1 MSIGTLM
8 AYTLVSICVL
18 ILRYRSTDEKI
29 HIQAQQNKMYT
40 FLFGHSEESFFKRL
54 FLPKDKVTTSAVS
67 HLVNTITMITLIEIV
82 AICVL
87 ISKVGLNEIYSI
99 VIVSVLVFHIL
110 ISSFIIWRQPQVSNI
125 TTFKVIIETVKIFQN
140 YKINCLI

>member
-1 MSIGTLM
+1 M

-18 ILRYRSTDEKI
+18 ILRYRSADEKI

-40 FLFGHSEESFFKRL
+40 FLLGHSEESFFRRL
-54 FLPKDKVTTSAVS
+54 FMPKDKVTTSAVS
-67 HLVNTITMITLIEIV
+67 HLVNTITLITLVEIV

-99 VIVSVLVFHIL
+99 AIVSALVFHIL
-110 ISSFIIWRQPQVSNI
+110 VSSFIIWRQPQISNI
-125 TTFKVIIETVKIFQN
+125 TTFKVIIEPVYIFQS
-140 YKINCLI
+140 